1 MIGLDLLTSGFS
13 LLIQPGN
20 FLLVL
25 LGTFIGIVFGV
36 IPGLTGTICLVM
48 LLPLTY
54 AMQPVEALM
63 LMGAVY
69 CGAVF
74 GGAISAITLNIPG
87 TPEAICTTFDGY
99 PMARKGLAGKA
110 IGSAV
115 EVSALG
121 GFMSVVVLLFLGPL
135 VAGWALAFSS
145 TEYFSLILMG
155 LCVVSSITGKSL
167 TKGFLSMFLGVL
179 AGTIGMTPIT
189 GVTRYTF
196 GSLYLMGRLEFIPI
210 VIGIFAISEFFVR
223 FEEQEELTG
232 GYQARSEWVG
242 LRELWGL
249 KRTIALSGILGYICG
264 AIPGLGATL
273 ASFLGYG
280 TARSISRQGGKFGT
294 GVLEGVVA
302 PETANNAATGGAM
315 LPLLTMGIPGGTATA
330 IMLGV
335 LLLHGIE
342 PGPKV
347 FQAHPELLGGATSSM
362 LVANILM
369 LFMGFYFTKVFVGI
383 LKIKWG
389 YLIVVILT
397 FCFIGAYSMRAN
409 FFDTFTMMAFG
420 VLGYGMRKK
429 GYPLAPLILGVIL
442 GHLLEEQFL
451 RTMLRTDNSFFPF
464 IARPIS
470 LGFLIFAS
478 IILVYPLLGR
488 GKLTIGTSEEGETF
502 DKREFVSLWVLMGIC
517 SYAFVEAF
525 NYREPGQ
532 AILNSGALWPWISS
546 GNLILLSLI
555 RLTQLMRV
563 RRAKADVSRPSKN
576 AIQKKRAFIGGLWL
590 IGFVAAEWIIGHMF
604 ASLIVL
610 PFLIRFSGVTNK
622 KLVWG
627 VPAALMV
634 FTTVLFTV
642 WFYVALP
649 KGMGIFF
656 DVQSAVLFQV
666 ETLLR

>member
-1 MIGLDLLTSGFS
+1 M
-13 LLIQPGN
+13 QPGN
-20 FLLVL
+20 FLLVI

-54 AMQPVEALM
+54 AMEPVEALM

-115 EVSALG
+115 EVSAFG

-135 VAGWALAFSS
+135 VADWALAFSS
-145 TEYFSLILMG
+145 AEYFSLIFMG

-167 TKGFLSMFLGVL
+167 IKGFLSMFLGVMV
-179 AGTIGMTPIT
+179 GTIGMTPIT

-210 VIGIFAISEFFVR
+210 VIGIFAVSEFFVR
-223 FEEQEELTG
+223 FEEREELTG
-232 GYQARSEWVG
+232 GYEARSEWVG
-242 LRELWGL
+242 LKDLWGL
-249 KRTIALSGILGYICG
+249 KRTIALSGVLGYICG

-280 TARSISRQGGKFGT
+280 TARSISRQGSKFGT

-362 LVANILM
+362 LVANVLM
-369 LFMGFYFTKVFVGI
+369 LFMGFYLTKVFVEI
-383 LKIKWG
+383 LRIKWG

-409 FFDTFTMMAFG
+409 FFDTFTMMTFG

-429 GYPLAPLILGVIL
+429 EYPVAPFILGVIL

-451 RTMLRTDNSFFPF
+451 RTMLRTGNSFWPF
-464 IARPIS
+464 VARPIS
-470 LGFLIFAS
+470 LGFLLFAL
-478 IILVYPLLGR
+478 IILIYPLLGR
-488 GKLTIGTSEEGETF
+488 RRLTIGTSEGSGTF
-502 DKREFVSLWVLMGIC
+502 DRGEFASLWILVGIC

-525 NYREPGQ
+525 DYREPGQ
-532 AILNSGALWPWISS
+532 AILNSGALWPWLAS
-546 GNLILLSLI
+546 GIIILLSLMRLGQLIQI
-555 RLTQLMRV
+555 RK
-563 RRAKADVSRPSKN
+563 AKAGMPRESKT
-576 AIQKKRAFIGGLWL
+576 AVQGKRALIGGLWL
-590 IGFVAAEWIIGHMF
+590 MGFLAAEWIVGHMF
-604 ASLIVL
+604 ACLMVL
-610 PFLIRFSGVTNK
+610 PFLLRFSGVKNI

-649 KGMGIFF
+649 KGMGIFY
-656 DVQSAVLFQV
+656 DIQSAVLFQV

>member
-1 MIGLDLLTSGFS
+1 MIGWDLLTSGFS
-13 LLIQPGN
+13 LLVQPGN
-20 FLLVL
+20 FLLVI

-54 AMQPVEALM
+54 AMEPVEALM

-115 EVSALG
+115 EVSAFG

-135 VAGWALAFSS
+135 VADWALAFSS
-145 TEYFSLILMG
+145 AEYFSLIFMG

-167 TKGFLSMFLGVL
+167 IKGFLSMFLGVMV
-179 AGTIGMTPIT
+179 GTIGMTPIT

-210 VIGIFAISEFFVR
+210 VIGIFAVSEFFVR
-223 FEEQEELTG
+223 FEEREELTG
-232 GYQARSEWVG
+232 GYEARSEWVG
-242 LRELWGL
+242 LKDLWGL
-249 KRTIALSGILGYICG
+249 KRTIALSGVLGYICG

-280 TARSISRQGGKFGT
+280 TARSISRQGSKFGT

-362 LVANILM
+362 LVANVLM
-369 LFMGFYFTKVFVGI
+369 LFMGFYLTKVFVEI
-383 LKIKWG
+383 LRIKWG

-409 FFDTFTMMAFG
+409 FFDTFTMMTFG

-429 GYPLAPLILGVIL
+429 EYPVAPFILGVIL

-451 RTMLRTDNSFFPF
+451 RTMLRTGNSFWPF
-464 IARPIS
+464 VARPIS
-470 LGFLIFAS
+470 LGFLLFAL
-478 IILVYPLLGR
+478 IILIYPLLGR
-488 GKLTIGTSEEGETF
+488 RRLTIGTSEGSGTF
-502 DKREFVSLWVLMGIC
+502 DRGEFASLWILVGIC

-525 NYREPGQ
+525 DYREPGQ
-532 AILNSGALWPWISS
+532 AILNSGALWPWLAS
-546 GNLILLSLI
+546 GIIILLSLMRLGQLIQI
-555 RLTQLMRV
+555 RK
-563 RRAKADVSRPSKN
+563 AKAGMPRESKT
-576 AIQKKRAFIGGLWL
+576 AVQGKRALIGGLWL
-590 IGFVAAEWIIGHMF
+590 MGFLAAEWIVGHMF
-604 ASLIVL
+604 ACLMVL
-610 PFLIRFSGVTNK
+610 PFLLRFSGVKNK

-649 KGMGIFF
+649 KGMGIFY
-656 DVQSAVLFQV
+656 DIQSAVLFQV

>member
-1 MIGLDLLTSGFS
+1 M
-13 LLIQPGN
+13 QPGN
-20 FLLVL
+20 FLLVI

-54 AMQPVEALM
+54 AMEPVEALM

-115 EVSALG
+115 EVSAFG

-135 VAGWALAFSS
+135 VADWALAFSS
-145 TEYFSLILMG
+145 AEYFSLIFMG

-167 TKGFLSMFLGVL
+167 IKGFLSMFLGVMV
-179 AGTIGMTPIT
+179 GTIGMTPIT

-210 VIGIFAISEFFVR
+210 VIGIFAVSEFFVR
-223 FEEQEELTG
+223 FEEREELTG
-232 GYQARSEWVG
+232 GYEARSEWVG
-242 LRELWGL
+242 LKDLWGL
-249 KRTIALSGILGYICG
+249 KRTIALSGVLGYICG

-280 TARSISRQGGKFGT
+280 TARSISRQGSKFGT

-362 LVANILM
+362 LVANVLM
-369 LFMGFYFTKVFVGI
+369 LFMGFYLTKVFVEI
-383 LKIKWG
+383 LRIKWG

-409 FFDTFTMMAFG
+409 FFDTFTMMTFG

-429 GYPLAPLILGVIL
+429 EYPVAPFILGVIL

-451 RTMLRTDNSFFPF
+451 RTMLRTGNSFWPF
-464 IARPIS
+464 VARPIS
-470 LGFLIFAS
+470 LGFLLFAL
-478 IILVYPLLGR
+478 IILIYPLLGR
-488 GKLTIGTSEEGETF
+488 RRLTIGTSEGSGTF
-502 DKREFVSLWVLMGIC
+502 DRGEFASLWILVGIC

-525 NYREPGQ
+525 DYREPGQ
-532 AILNSGALWPWISS
+532 AILNSGALWPWLAS
-546 GNLILLSLI
+546 GIIILLSLMRLGQLIQI
-555 RLTQLMRV
+555 RK
-563 RRAKADVSRPSKN
+563 AKAGMPRESKT
-576 AIQKKRAFIGGLWL
+576 AVQGKRALIGGLWL
-590 IGFVAAEWIIGHMF
+590 MGFLAAEWIVGHMF
-604 ASLIVL
+604 ACLMVL
-610 PFLIRFSGVTNK
+610 PFLLRFSGVKNK

-649 KGMGIFF
+649 KGMGIFY
-656 DVQSAVLFQV
+656 DIQSAVLFQV